1 MKKLFSILCVTTFLF
16 ISCVSCS
23 SETNTTPTEYDPSL
37 AAITILDGKVVLNLE
52 AYEYHEIS
60 HSEFCKDVINEAVK
74 IYNEIAGSD
83 VRIPDDKQIDY
94 EALRFVGSRFEDLP
108 QYLQSKAGE
117 HQTYYKNYSEI
128 VNLENNQYLD
138 DLKYIE
144 YCNNLFKDAYLG
156 DGIPL
161 DITRYSDKDINNELE
176 IWLKAI
182 GNVTD
187 KYSERNDI
195 DYPELMSYNLR
206 KKGPIALRA
215 SGSELYP
222 TIREILKSV
231 YRSQTTPMLKFQTLD
246 MGCGVPFE
254 IFGLGEVGS
263 DIKDYHHVL
272 DHQSRMYEP
281 INLNVNSKDRTIE
294 ITGGYYYKGTSS
306 TYTDNEYWYIS
317 SFGDLNPYH
326 SEDDFYK
333 GLIEL
338 SRDYSI
344 GFYNLNHSDSV
355 TYEKLSDYYYNNFDN
370 IPYISLSFSEET
382 NYYHIFR
389 TLYYLC
395 HAGYV
400 NLTPLI
406 ECKYPPY
413 PITES
418 KEEIEMLVA
427 LEELEEP
434 EPDADEDEELIYEE
448 LSIYD
453 GRVVPPY
460 IFTDIVKNSLTPYDY
475 GTTPKEYITVEDNNG
490 KKGEEI
496 FSAVEEIPQFPGG
509 EAALME
515 YIKNN
520 IQYPQSAIDN
530 GVQGRVVVQFA
541 IKKDGSIGDVKV
553 VRSID
558 RDLDKE
564 AVRIVKT
571 LPKFTPGKMNGM
583 PVNVWYTLPV
593 TFKLPQN

>member
-1 MKKLFSILCVTTFLF
+1 MKKLFSFLCVTTLLF

-37 AAITILDGKVVLNLE
+37 VAITILDGKVVLNLE
-52 AYEYHEIS
+52 SYEYHEIS

-94 EALRFVGSRFEDLP
+94 ETLRFVGSRFEDLP

-128 VNLENNQYLD
+128 VNLENNQYLE

-195 DYPELMSYNLR
+195 DYPELMSCNLR
-206 KKGPIALRA
+206 EKGPIALRA

-231 YRSQTTPMLKFQTLD
+231 YRSQITPMLKFETLN
-246 MGCGVPFE
+246 MEGGVPFE
-254 IFGLGEVGS
+254 IFGLDEVGS

-272 DHQSRMYEP
+272 QHREKMYEP
-281 INLNVNSKDRTIE
+281 INLNVNSENRTIE

-338 SRDYSI
+338 SRGYSI
-344 GFYNLNHSDSV
+344 EFYKLRYSDSITTERLSDFYNNNI
-355 TYEKLSDYYYNNFDN
+355 DYYN
-370 IPYISLSFSEET
+370 IPYISLSFSDET

-389 TLYYLC
+389 TLYYLWY
-395 HAGYV
+395 AGYV
-400 NLTPLI
+400 DPTPLI

-418 KEEIEMLVA
+418 EESVEVMEEIE
-427 LEELEEP
+427 EIIEIP
-434 EPDADEDEELIYEE
+434 EVDEELIYEE
-448 LSIYD
+448 PSIYE
-453 GRVVPPY
+453 GRRVPTY
-460 IFTDIVKNSLTPYDY
+460 IFTDIVKNSLTLEDY

-490 KKGEEI
+490 KKREEI
-496 FSAVEEIPQFPGG
+496 FSAVEEIPKFPGD

-530 GVQGRVVVQFA
+530 GVQGRVIVQFA
-541 IKKDGSIGDVKV
+541 IKKDGSIGEVKV
-553 VRSID
+553 VRSVD